1 MFAFEPMAALA
12 AVAILATLM
21 TLLLR
26 WAGLARAAVA
36 GGLIAGVLAGSTI
49 FGRVDPGRHERLFV
63 GGIEEREAIED
74 LRSRHGSA
82 LKALEAVDVS
92 PAAVDELRTAQRD
105 EMAAALDAHAKAL
118 EAHQGSRLWLCG
130 TLALALVI
138 AAIPRMPR
146 QAAWGECIF
155 AAMWTLLISSS
166 IVGLAVVFV
175 FDASRLA
182 AIAMG
187 LSFAALGTTVVLP
200 MRSGAAPSA
209 AVVIVPAAAR
219 DRLID
224 VAFVVWF
231 ICFNGAVAAVVAAEQ
246 AGGARV
252 FGTSSGML
260 PAAVVLGLA
269 ARFVPVKWRYA
280 LRLMVLPAA
289 LTALL
294 LLNVDLLTS
303 AIIGP
308 LILAVIVGGDARWL
322 GLASAL
328 RWLGW
333 PWREAWMATMP
344 LIDVGPVQAALGGAF
359 FLAGWLDAPLFACA
373 LLGAVVCDVA
383 QPLRP
388 KLLTMLSGEG
398 EGEKDAAEHDRE

>member
-1 MFAFEPMAALA
+1 MSAFEPMAALA
-12 AVAILATLM
+12 AVAILAVLSA
-21 TLLLR
+21 LLLR

-36 GGLIAGVLAGSTI
+36 GGLVAGALAGSTL
-49 FGRVDPGRHERLFV
+49 FGRMAPDRHERFFV
-63 GGIEEREAIED
+63 GGVEQREAVD
-74 LRSRHGSA
+74 NLRGLHGSA

-92 PAAVDELRTAQRD
+92 QAAVDEMRAAQRD
-105 EMAAALDAHAKAL
+105 EMAAALEAHAQAL

-130 TLALALVI
+130 TLALALVV
-138 AAIPRMPR
+138 AAIPRAPR
-146 QAAWGECIF
+146 RGAWGESLF
-155 AAMWTLLISSS
+155 AAMWMLLVTCA

-175 FDASRLA
+175 FDGSRLS

-200 MRSGAAPSA
+200 LRAGEATSA
-209 AVVIVPAAAR
+209 AVVIVSAQVR

-231 ICFNGAVAAVVAAEQ
+231 ICFNGAVAAVVATEY
-246 AGGARV
+246 AGAARLL
-252 FGTSSGML
+252 GTSSSML
-260 PAAVVLGLA
+260 PAAIVLGLA
-269 ARFVPVKWRYA
+269 ARFLPTKWRYA
-280 LRLMVLPAA
+280 LRLIVLPAA

-294 LLNVDLLTS
+294 LVNVDLLTS

-308 LILAVIVGGDARWL
+308 LILAIIVGGDARWL

-333 PWREAWMATMP
+333 PWREAWTATIP
-344 LIDVGPVQAALGGAF
+344 LIDVGPLQAALGGVF
-359 FLAGWLDAPLFACA
+359 FLAGWISAPLFTCVIVAA
-373 LLGAVVCDVA
+373 IVCDVA

-388 KLLTMLSGEG
+388 KLLTILNTEQ
-398 EGEKDAAEHDRE
+398 EDEKTPAERDRE